1 MHSSAFACL
10 QQADALWQARKAPE
24 ALGVLQQGLKA
35 PWPLPERLPLAQRLA
50 ECLIKAGQAPQAR
63 QLLAQVQSAL
73 AAQATHSGQPQA
85 MPEWCATLAWCA
97 NEAWWQPLQGP
108 QVRLRRLQAPDA
120 PWLKALFSDQGFAD
134 LVNRDYGQRVRAMLE
149 ATLAQLLAQQAQQ
162 SPVDMGALIYRV
174 ERLDGHALGLA
185 SLVTIDSEARR
196 AEFIIGCPP
205 GAATASQVMETGCLL
220 IDFAFAR
227 VGFHKVTSAI
237 YGDNPRLASL
247 VSSLQ
252 ALGFEREGLQRQHVK
267 LPGGGFVDLHL
278 MGALREEVLSNARV
292 ARLRARCLRQS
303 GGSAG

>member
-85 MPEWCATLAWCA
+85 MPEWCATLAWCVHY
-97 NEAWWQPLQGP
+97 AWWQPLQGP
-108 QVRLRRLQAPDA
+108 QVRLRRLQGPDA
-120 PWLKALFSDQGFAD
+120 AWLKALFSDQGFAD